1 MSLMKPFF
9 NGHWLQVQNTKKEM
23 KATSAEIDENRAAL
37 ASFLAGMRVQVLKY
51 TFLPVVTGKLTSRQF
66 CH

>member
-1 MSLMKPFF
+1 MINETLF

-37 ASFLAGMRVQVLKY
+37 ASFLAGMRVQVLKF
-51 TFLPVVTGKLTSRQF
+51 TFLLVITGKLTSRQF
-66 CH
+66 CR